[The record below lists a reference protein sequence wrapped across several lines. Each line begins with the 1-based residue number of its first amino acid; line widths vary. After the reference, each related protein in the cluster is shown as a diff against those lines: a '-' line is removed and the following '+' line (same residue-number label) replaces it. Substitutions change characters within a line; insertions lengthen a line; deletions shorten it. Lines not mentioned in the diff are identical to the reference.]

1 MEEHIVRWLRD
12 NDALVCIAGGVVLV
26 VGSVRDWDW
35 LCDPVGKPHMPFS
48 RGTLRLSVFLCGCVL
63 VACGVLGLVL
73 VLAR

>member
-26 VGSVRDWDW
+26 
-35 LCDPVGKPHMPFS
+35 
-48 RGTLRLSVFLCGCVL
+48 
-63 VACGVLGLVL
+63 ACGVLGLVL

>member
-48 RGTLRLSVFLCGCVL
+48 RGKD
-63 VACGVLGLVL
+63 
-73 VLAR
+73 